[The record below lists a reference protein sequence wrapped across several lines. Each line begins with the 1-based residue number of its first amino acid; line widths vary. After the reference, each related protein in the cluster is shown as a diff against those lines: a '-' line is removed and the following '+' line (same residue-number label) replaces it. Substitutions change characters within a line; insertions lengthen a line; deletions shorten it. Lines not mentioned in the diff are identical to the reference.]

1 MTLLFCG
8 VGVYS
13 HRLAYRFAHKYIF
26 DNPPKLKH
34 CFFSA
39 RLFMHPKF
47 VRKLRLHSKTI
58 MKLNAAAM
66 VFIVVLLFVVVQNLS
81 ITRQELFLLFFRL
94 NL

>member
-1 MTLLFCG
+1 
-8 VGVYS
+8 
-13 HRLAYRFAHKYIF
+13 
-26 DNPPKLKH
+26 
-34 CFFSA
+34 
-39 RLFMHPKF
+39 MHPKF